1 MYVLPGLPLIRS
13 GFEQTPQT
21 LESAAKVGPQT
32 LINDQNLLLW
42 TDGQIADKKHLEP
55 RAVKTGDIDNQQD
68 HS

>member
-1 MYVLPGLPLIRS
+1 MYVFPGLPLIRS

-21 LESAAKVGPQT
+21 LESTAKVGPQT

-42 TDGQIADKKHLEP
+42 THNQINNKKHLEP
-55 RAVKTGDIDNQQD
+55 RAVKTGDIDNQQN

>member
-42 TDGQIADKKHLEP
+42 TDDQIADKKHLEP
-55 RAVKTGDIDNQQD
+55 RAVKTGDIDNQQN